1 MREARAGR
9 GVGPRMC
16 DRLPPRSVFQLGP
29 LLLAATVLLACAPT
43 SPALGPNQPSPPSQ
57 PSTPKRI
64 TIGAFVIATNIL
76 DNRARPVPELVIG
89 GLTTLDDRG
98 VRQPQLA
105 EAVPSIDN
113 GLWTVFP
120 DGRMQTTHRLR
131 ERVVWHDGAPM
142 TSDDLLFTATVA
154 GDAGLTLVVRDA
166 TYDLIDRIEAPD
178 PRTVVVTW
186 REPYFQADALFSFVG
201 GSFTNPLPKHLLEQ
215 AYLDD
220 KTTFDQQP
228 FWTTAYVS
236 AGAFRLRD
244 WEQGSRAILEAFPDY
259 VLGRPKL
266 DEIEV
271 RFFGDENVLLANILA
286 GEIDLTPQASVSM
299 DLGVSVRDQ
308 WAGGHIEPYVIGAF
322 SIYPQFHHPDPVA
335 LRDPQFRAALLQ
347 SIDRQQM
354 VDEFTHGTSTIAHSV
369 IPTDDPAYPFVK
381 DSIVSY
387 AYDPAR
393 ATQTIASLGF
403 TRGADGFFR
412 DASGEPLSLK
422 VQSAITSGK
431 LTLTVA
437 DYLNR
442 VGIKSEG
449 VILQSAVAT
458 QPEVR
463 YTYTGLD
470 LVNAPIGSTGI
481 VNYLVSAAAPLPER
495 NYRAPNSSVNRGA
508 YVDPEYDLLMRRY
521 VTAIPLP
528 DRMQSLAQLVHA
540 QTSQLLV
547 WGLYNTV
554 YAIVK
559 SNRLQNVP
567 PGVAWNAQTSDV
579 TS

>member
-1 MREARAGR
+1 MRLRAATHFATL
-9 GVGPRMC
+9 V
-16 DRLPPRSVFQLGP
+16 LAAI
-29 LLLAATVLLACAPT
+29 LLAACAPT
-43 SPALGPNQPSPPSQ
+43 NTTPSPTQ
-57 PSTPKRI
+57 PAPAAPAAPKRI

-113 GLWTVFP
+113 GLWAVFP

-142 TSDDLLFTATVA
+142 TSDDLVFTATVA
-154 GDAGLTLVVRDA
+154 RDAALTLVVRDA

-215 AYLDD
+215 AYLED

-228 FWTTAYVS
+228 FWTTTYVS

-259 VLGRPKL
+259 VLGRPKV

-308 WAGGHIEPYVIGAF
+308 WVAGHIEPYVIGAF
-322 SIYPQFHHPDPVA
+322 SIYPQFHHPDPLA
-335 LRDPQFRAALLQ
+335 LRDLQFRAALLQ

-354 VDEFTHGTSTIAHSV
+354 VDEFTHGTSTVADSV
-369 IPTDDPAYPFVK
+369 IPTDDPAYPYVK
-381 DSIVSY
+381 DSIVTY
-387 AYDPAR
+387 QYDPAR
-393 ATQTIASLGF
+393 AQQTIASLGF
-403 TRGADGFFR
+403 VRGADGYFR
-412 DASGEPLSLK
+412 DAAGETLALK
-422 VQSAITSGK
+422 VQSAVTSGK

-442 VGIKSEG
+442 VGIKGDG

-463 YTYTGLD
+463 YTYGGLD

-508 YVDPEYDLLMRRY
+508 YVDPDYDLLMRRY
-521 VTAIPLP
+521 VTTIPLP
-528 DRMQSLAQLVHA
+528 ERMQALAQLVHA

-567 PGVAWNAQTSDV
+567 PGVAWNAHNWDV
-579 TS
+579 AS